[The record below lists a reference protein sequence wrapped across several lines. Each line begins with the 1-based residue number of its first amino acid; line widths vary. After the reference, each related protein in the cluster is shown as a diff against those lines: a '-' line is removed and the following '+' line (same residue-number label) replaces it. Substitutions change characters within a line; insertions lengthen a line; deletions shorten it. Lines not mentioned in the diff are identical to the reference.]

1 MADTGNQDVIIDKEI
16 PIEMQVDFLR
26 KSIFDRDLATY
37 KVLKDNLGDRADAL
51 YFSIKEAILQAMVKD
66 LGMQLDFEDI
76 KKQAGGPD
84 KILGYRLEVD
94 HEKPDEMQFSMLN
107 CPYWER
113 AKKYGFEK
121 DICKIVCNWEAQQA
135 HRMGCEMS
143 ILSRIAEGDEK
154 CTLRLRLTK

>member
-1 MADTGNQDVIIDKEI
+1 MANTEEQGVIIDKNI
-16 PIEMQVDFLR
+16 PIEMQIDFLR

-37 KVLKDNLGDRADAL
+37 KVLKDNLGEKADDL
-51 YFSIKEAILQAMVKD
+51 YFAIKEAILQAMVKD

-84 KILGYRLEVD
+84 KILGYRVEID

-121 DICKIVCNWEAQQA
+121 DICKIVCDWEAQQA